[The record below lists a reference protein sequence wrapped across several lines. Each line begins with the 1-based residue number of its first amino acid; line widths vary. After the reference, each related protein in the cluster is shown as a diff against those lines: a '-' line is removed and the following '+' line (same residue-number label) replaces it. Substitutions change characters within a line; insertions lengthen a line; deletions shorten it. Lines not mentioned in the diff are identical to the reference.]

1 MVIDDLLA
9 LPEKDL
15 PISGF
20 GINFLPFWD
29 LFCTD
34 NDLLGSKSLR
44 GYKWYSD
51 GTIIN
56 FAKCNGVVI
65 RVHDKYPKRP
75 IPTIC
80 DGNLTIGKFISS
92 CFRNSP
98 HSAQCL
104 DRFHFIALCERR
116 KHYEKSDLDFDHL
129 EKLLLG
135 ITISAKNLT
144 KYQQY
149 EYLQDMESR
158 PPWLR

>member
-15 PISGF
+15 PFFGF
-20 GINFLPFWD
+20 GINFFPFWD

-44 GYKWYSD
+44 GYKWDSD

-92 CFRNSP
+92 CRNFPSKKQKP
-98 HSAQCL
+98 AAPSGVPTRA
-104 DRFHFIALCERR
+104 
-116 KHYEKSDLDFDHL
+116 
-129 EKLLLG
+129 
-135 ITISAKNLT
+135 
-144 KYQQY
+144 
-149 EYLQDMESR
+149 
-158 PPWLR
+158 P